1 MYYMCI
7 QVEQFS
13 LAHTGSLRSSGLT
26 PYSAVL
32 NSTSHHETLTRLHH
46 VVQTSPERLQLKP
59 TSHGGALPLPMMLV
73 AMDIRL
79 DPERN
84 SKVYTCTAFLVA
96 TSSVRLLCCSSLD

>member
-1 MYYMCI
+1 MYYMYI

-84 SKVYTCTAFLVA
+84 SKVYAFLVA